1 MIMEKKTLRFQLFS
15 IKQKSSY
22 LNSIE
27 SLNVQE
33 FKFEKIGLRKGY
45 SLNFDADKG
54 VLTIDTRIDFMYT
67 EDDKEPQKLFGVIVE
82 LQFHFQNYEGIVTMV
97 DENKLDIPDQL
108 AVNLIS
114 IAYSTARG
122 ILYCLTSKSDYDGVY
137 LPLTDPNEFQ
147 KTINEVE

>member
-1 MIMEKKTLRFQLFS
+1 MEKKSLRFQLRS

-27 SLNVQE
+27 SLGIQE
-33 FKFEKIGLRKGY
+33 FKSEKIGLRKGY
-45 SLNFDADKG
+45 SLKFDQDEG
-54 VLTIDTRIDFMYT
+54 ILSIDTGIDFMYT
-67 EDDKEPQKLFGVIVE
+67 DAENDPQKLFGVMVE
-82 LQFHFQNYEGIVTMV
+82 LQFHFQNYKGIVTLI
-97 DENKLDIPDQL
+97 DENTLDIPDQL

-122 ILYCLTSKSDYDGVY
+122 ILFCLTSKSEYDGVY

-147 KTINEVE
+147 KTINQVE